1 MAAGNQ
7 EFMDRKENSDVQKRE
22 GRKDAAAAVQKKR
35 RFWSRLPVVLAGT
48 FFSCFLW
55 GSAFPC
61 VKIGYRLFSIGSGDT
76 ASQML
81 FAGIRFTLAGILV
94 VLFGSLMEKR
104 LLRPKRGSGGTIVIL
119 SLFQTTG
126 QYFFFY
132 IGLAH
137 ASGVNSSIIIG
148 SGTFIAILI
157 AAFLFRTEKM
167 TWRKTI
173 GSLLGFAGVMMVEL
187 RGSGSLHFHFSLL
200 GEGCVLLSTVMAGLS
215 TSYMKQAGQKE
226 DPAVLSAY
234 QFLLGGLMLTAY
246 GLLRGGQLHS
256 SSAVWKCVILIV
268 YMAFISAAAYTIWS
282 ILLKFN
288 PVSRITVFGFM
299 NPVIGVLLSAVLLG
313 ETGQAF
319 RLSALGALALIS
331 AGIIIVNRS
340 PSGQK
345 PRAREQSAAQQ

>member
-1 MAAGNQ
+1 MP
-7 EFMDRKENSDVQKRE
+7 DRTLKNTEGKVKQKRKT
-22 GRKDAAAAVQKKR
+22 GKDRAGAEQKKG
-35 RFWSRLPVVLAGT
+35 RFWTALPVVLAGT
-48 FFSCFLW
+48 FTSCFLW

-61 VKIGYRLFSIGSGDT
+61 VKIGYRLFSIGAGDT

-94 VLFGSLMEKR
+94 ILFGSLMEKR
-104 LLRPKRGSGGTIVIL
+104 FLRPRRGSAGTIVIL

-167 TWRKTI
+167 TWRKTL

-187 RGSGSLHFHFSLL
+187 RGSGTLHFHFSLL

-215 TSYMKQAGQKE
+215 TSYMKQAGQRE
-226 DPAVLSAY
+226 DPTVLSGY
-234 QFLLGGLMLTAY
+234 QFLAGGLMLTAY
-246 GLLRGGQLHS
+246 GFLRGGQLQS
-256 SSAVWKCVILIV
+256 SSAGWSGLLLLL

-288 PVSRITVFGFM
+288 PVSRIAVFGFM

-313 ETGQAF
+313 ESGQAF
-319 RLSALGALALIS
+319 RLSVLGALALIS
-331 AGIIIVNRS
+331 AGIIIVNHS
-340 PSGQK
+340 PAGQK
-345 PRAREQSAAQQ
+345 QGARRQSPAA

>member
-1 MAAGNQ
+1 MPGRNQ
-7 EFMDRKENSDVQKRE
+7 ESMERKVDKKGRE
-22 GRKDAAAAVQKKR
+22 GQTGAAQKKV
-35 RFWSRLPVVLAGT
+35 RFWTALPVVLAGT
-48 FFSCFLW
+48 FTSCFLW

-61 VKIGYRLFSIGSGDT
+61 VKIGYRLFSIAAGDT

-81 FAGIRFTLAGILV
+81 FAGIRFTLAGVLV
-94 VLFGSLMEKR
+94 ILFGSLMKGR
-104 LLRPKRGSGGTIVIL
+104 FLHPRKGSGGTVLIL

-167 TWRKTI
+167 TWRKTL
-173 GSLLGFAGVMMVEL
+173 GSLLEFAGVMMVEL
-187 RGSGSLHFHFSLL
+187 RGSGSIHFHFALL
-200 GEGCVLLSTVMAGLS
+200 GEGCVLLSTVMAGMS

-226 DPAVLSAY
+226 DPAVLSGY
-234 QFLLGGLMLTAY
+234 QFILGGLTLTAY
-246 GLLRGGQLHS
+246 GFLRGGHLQS
-256 SSAVWKCVILIV
+256 SSAAWSGVLLLL

-331 AGIIIVNRS
+331 AGIIIVNHS

-345 PRAREQSAAQQ
+345 PHARKKSPAA